1 MRHSTGA
8 RQSTVR
14 NVMIGAMLLVAFAL
28 LAACSG
34 QGGVGG
40 TGSSPTGASGASP
53 SASVTGQGNG
63 STPPKGS
70 TPTTAPGAFSATV
83 NEQYTTAQCA
93 GTEPKGTICLAATGT
108 GQGAPIGSF
117 TLTRTI
123 VLAPSGQDSCGPTT
137 TEGSFVTSA
146 GDSVS
151 FTAKGTLCRGTNTT
165 TYTYT
170 ITGGSGRYKGATGSG
185 TVQIPASSSDS
196 ADTQTWSGTLVY
208 AGA

>member
-1 MRHSTGA
+1 MRYSTGA
-8 RQSTVR
+8 GQSTVR
-14 NVMIGAMLLVAFAL
+14 NVMIGAMLLVALAL

-40 TGSSPTGASGASP
+40 SGSSPTGSAGASP
-53 SASVTGQGNG
+53 APSATGAG
-63 STPPKGS
+63 SGSATKGP

-93 GTEPKGTICLAATGT
+93 GTEPKGTICLTATGR

-117 TLTRTI
+117 TFTRTI

-170 ITGGSGRYKGATGSG
+170 ITGGSGRYNGATGSG
-185 TVQIPASSSDS
+185 TVQIPPSPSDS
-196 ADTQTWSGTLVY
+196 TDTQTWSGTLVY